1 MCGIGDWATV
11 LRSPDGRSAARI
23 CPFDPSFP
31 VFVEL
36 CRTIPDNPYLPRIDL
51 DLPLE
56 GGGQATLMEFCM
68 PASADIITRVRRS
81 WDSGDD
87 DAWQRLRHEAEK
99 LNSHAAATMRWW
111 DGFDLNDG
119 NIMVSASGR
128 AVLVDLYCVDGHAM
142 FHALEHDPVALE
154 REIPASKRRYM
165 ADIGHIGRSC
175 GPDEIAAI
183 HAAVAAANRLG

>member
-1 MCGIGDWATV
+1 MRPPRLGDGASVT
-11 LRSPDGRSAARI
+11 DGLSAARI

-36 CRTIPDNPYLPRIDL
+36 CRIIPDKPYLPRIDL

-56 GGGQATLMEFCM
+56 DDGQATLMEFCM
-68 PASADIITRVRRS
+68 PAPADTVTRIRRS
-81 WDSGDD
+81 WDGGDD
-87 DAWQRLRHEAEK
+87 EALPRLRHEAGK
-99 LNSHAAATMRWW
+99 LNSHAATTMRWW

-128 AVLVDLYCVDGHAM
+128 TVLVDLYCMDGHAM
-142 FHALEHDPVALE
+142 FHSLEHDPVALA
-154 REIPASKRRYM
+154 REMPVSKRRYM
-165 ADIGHIGRSC
+165 ADIGYIGRSC